1 MKKKYVIY
9 TIVIIITFLQC
20 YVLLK
25 YSQDTKS
32 KDVSDIELNSISI
45 SKNVKNIKD
54 IKNDFTTYKTI
65 TIVNYNKLEDGSWKI
80 KCLLKGSKEDILND
94 IEKINHYE
102 ITDYSLGYEK
112 NNILIEANLIYK

>member
-1 MKKKYVIY
+1 MKKKHVIY

-32 KDVSDIELNSISI
+32 KDVSNIELNSISI

-80 KCLLKGSKEDILND
+80 KCLLKGSKEEVLSD
-94 IEKINHYE
+94 IEKINNYE

>member
-94 IEKINHYE
+94 IEKINNYE

>member
-1 MKKKYVIY
+1 MKKKHVIY

-80 KCLLKGSKEDILND
+80 KCLLKGSKEEVLSD
-94 IEKINHYE
+94 IEKINNYE

>member
-1 MKKKYVIY
+1 MKKKHVIY

-32 KDVSDIELNSISI
+32 KDVSNIELNSISI

-80 KCLLKGSKEDILND
+80 KCLLKGSKEEVLSD
-94 IEKINHYE
+94 IEKINNYE
-102 ITDYSLGYEK
+102 ITDYSLSYEK

>member
-1 MKKKYVIY
+1 M
-9 TIVIIITFLQC
+9 IIITFLQC

-94 IEKINHYE
+94 IEKINNYE

>member
-54 IKNDFTTYKTI
+54 IKIDFTTYKTI

-94 IEKINHYE
+94 IEKINNYE

>member
-54 IKNDFTTYKTI
+54 IKNDFITYKTI

-94 IEKINHYE
+94 IEKINNYE

>member
-1 MKKKYVIY
+1 MKKKYIIY
-9 TIVIIITFLQC
+9 IMVIIITFLQC

-25 YSQDTKS
+25 YSQNKKS

-94 IEKINHYE
+94 IEEINNYE

>member
-1 MKKKYVIY
+1 MKKKYIIY

-94 IEKINHYE
+94 IEKINNYE

>member
-1 MKKKYVIY
+1 MKKKHVIY

-94 IEKINHYE
+94 IEKINNYE

>member
-1 MKKKYVIY
+1 MRKKYVIY

-94 IEKINHYE
+94 IEKINNYE

>member
-32 KDVSDIELNSISI
+32 KDVSDIELNSLSI

-94 IEKINHYE
+94 IEKINNYE

>member
-32 KDVSDIELNSISI
+32 KDVSNIELNSISI

-80 KCLLKGSKEDILND
+80 KCLLKGSKEDVLSD
-94 IEKINHYE
+94 IEKINNYE
-102 ITDYSLGYEK
+102 ITDYSLSYEK